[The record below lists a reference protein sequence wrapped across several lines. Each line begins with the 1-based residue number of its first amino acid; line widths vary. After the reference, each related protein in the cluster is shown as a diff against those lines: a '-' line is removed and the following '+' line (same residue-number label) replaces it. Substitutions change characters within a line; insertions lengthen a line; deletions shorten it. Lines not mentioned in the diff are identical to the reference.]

1 MLFYSSTYLYV
12 KIAILSID
20 EGMKIWNVAIL
31 MKVKCVLKECQALRN
46 FIAILLRRQEKKIS
60 KQRAQFRTPA
70 GLIKYKKE
78 YSHYFMSYLL
88 FEEKAIFRQNHLF
101 MLTFDWWLSKLSG
114 FHCFLLLELL
124 LPFVSSTYYLIICII

>member
-12 KIAILSID
+12 RIAILSID

-31 MKVKCVLKECQALRN
+31 MKVKCVLKECQTLRN

-70 GLIKYKKE
+70 GLIKYKKNTPIILCLI
-78 YSHYFMSYLL
+78 FCLRKRQYLDRN
-88 FEEKAIFRQNHLF
+88 ICF
-101 MLTFDWWLSKLSG
+101 MLTFDWWLSKLCG
-114 FHCFLLLELL
+114 FHCLLLLELL